1 MATVTGRT
9 RAVTVAIGDEGDEDT
24 RNIRNIQAEEL
35 VPQVQS

>member
-9 RAVTVAIGDEGDEDT
+9 RAVTDASGDKRYEDT